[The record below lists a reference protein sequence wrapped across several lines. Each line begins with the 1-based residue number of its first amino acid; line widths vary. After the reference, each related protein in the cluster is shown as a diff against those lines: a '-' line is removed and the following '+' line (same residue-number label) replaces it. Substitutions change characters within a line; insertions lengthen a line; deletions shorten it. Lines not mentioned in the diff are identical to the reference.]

1 MKSIR
6 NIIDSITSEIDYLVD
21 ENPDLD
27 VTDIKKEVDA
37 LEGLVDDLESNN
49 TDAKDVIDAIDDVSY
64 LDDLASDLK
73 TPIEAN
79 AKILY

>member
-1 MKSIR
+1 MKNIR

-27 VTDIKKEVDA
+27 VTEIKKEVDA